1 MENDNFKKKIIVIL
15 GPTASGKSDLAIKLA
30 QKFNGEIISA
40 DSRQVYKG
48 LDIGSGKIK
57 KEEMKE
63 IPHYLLDV
71 ASPKRRFSVSKYQ
84 KLSLKAIEKIFKKNK
99 IPIICGGSGFYVQ
112 SIIDGL
118 KIPEVK
124 PNYKLRKELSKK
136 TPDELYEMLKKLDK
150 DRAESIDRKNSRRLI
165 RAIEIAIELKKV
177 SKLEKN
183 PLPYPVLI
191 LGIKKEKEEL
201 KKLIKKR
208 LLKRLDEGMIDEV
221 KNLYKNKVSFK
232 KLEEFGLEYRYI
244 AFYLQGKMTYDEMV
258 KSLQKEIEHYA
269 KRQMTWF
276 KKDNRIIWI
285 KNYKEAEKLVKDFL
299 K

>member
-136 TPDELYEMLKKLDK
+136 TPDELYQMLKKLDK
-150 DRAESIDRKNSRRLI
+150 NRAESIDRKNSRRLI

-177 SKLEKN
+177 PKLEKH

-191 LGIKKEKEEL
+191 LGIKKEKNEL

-208 LLKRLDEGMIDEV
+208 LLKRLDEGMVDEV

-244 AFYLQGKMTYDEMV
+244 AFYLQGKITYDEMV